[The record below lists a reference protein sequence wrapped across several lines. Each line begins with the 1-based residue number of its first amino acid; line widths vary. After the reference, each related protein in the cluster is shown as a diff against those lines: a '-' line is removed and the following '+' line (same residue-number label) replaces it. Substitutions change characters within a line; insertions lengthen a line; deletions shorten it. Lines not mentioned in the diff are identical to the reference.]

1 MFHPR
6 HARHMPSGHC
16 QRTGETG
23 GRKLARL
30 IFLSRPSGRPSGD
43 FWLRPFRFLEPH
55 PGICA
60 RLAAPSSARPAHTA
74 PSGGG
79 EPLDGASPG
88 SEVRWPAAGG
98 AGPSPH
104 RDVSRHVPGG
114 KDEAHYAAGRKLWDM
129 FGAGVGCEERCTALP
144 GAPFSP
150 CGRGW
155 APPSPL
161 VGEGMAG
168 AGALQIEWARKNS
181 STRCLKERSPTA
193 SM

>member
-1 MFHPR
+1 MFYHR

-30 IFLSRPSGRPSGD
+30 TFFRDLPAARPAIFGT
-43 FWLRPFRFLEPH
+43 RPFRFLEPH

-60 RLAAPSSARPAHTA
+60 HIRPRLALVQRTPPLVAA
-74 PSGGG
+74 G

-88 SEVRWPAAGG
+88 SGLRWPAAGG

-114 KDEAHYAAGRKLWDM
+114 KDGAHYAAGCKLWDM
-129 FGAGVGCEERCTALP
+129 FAAGVGCEERVCRARPLLP
-144 GAPFSP
+144 LWEKVP
-150 CGRGW
+150 
-155 APPSPL
+155 
-161 VGEGMAG
+161 
-168 AGALQIEWARKNS
+168 
-181 STRCLKERSPTA
+181 ERSEGG
-193 SM
+193 